1 MQSIA
6 NYWPALLVVGLV
18 ALLVY
23 VLIRHGRAIEQ
34 AKVEKASMDA
44 MVKILKKKEATDGTI
59 YKLPDKD
66 LDDLI

>member
-1 MQSIA
+1 MTQ
-6 NYWPALLVVGLV
+6 YWPLLLGIGII

-34 AKVEKASMDA
+34 AKVEKASVDA
-44 MVKILKKKEATDGTI
+44 MIKILENKEATEGTI
-59 YKLPDKD
+59 HKLPDKD